1 MDELILGIDLCD
13 SYSQI
18 SIFSSAKNAPE
29 PFLMGSDEASC
40 LIPTVLCKMRGEE
53 NWLIASEAYRRA
65 LMGEGTM
72 VDKLVKL
79 YQCPVYISKEDEI
92 MARDPYLNLSEED
105 NIVIHSPVQHLKEG
119 TYQIGHFSVQVY
131 ETPGHTPGSLM
142 FRIGNELFS
151 GDTLFHMSI
160 GRTDLPLGSNS
171 EMRSSLQLIKT
182 LDPALRVYP
191 GHEEVTTLEYELE
204 HNPYLY

>member
-1 MDELILGIDLCD
+1 MNISLVTVGVYQTNCYLLEEDGHTLIIDPGSRYQKILCYIKEDTKVDGILVTHGHVDH
-13 SYSQI
+13 I
-18 SIFSSAKNAPE
+18 GA
-29 PFLMGSDEASC
+29 
-40 LIPTVLCKMRGEE
+40 
-53 NWLIASEAYRRA
+53 
-65 LMGEGTM
+65 
-72 VDKLVKL
+72 VDKLAKL
-79 YQCPVYISKEDEI
+79 YQCPIYISKEDEI

-105 NIVIHSPVQHLKEG
+105 SIVIHSPVQHLKEG

-151 GDTLFHMSI
+151 GDTLFRLSI

-182 LDPALRVYP
+182 LDPSLRVYP